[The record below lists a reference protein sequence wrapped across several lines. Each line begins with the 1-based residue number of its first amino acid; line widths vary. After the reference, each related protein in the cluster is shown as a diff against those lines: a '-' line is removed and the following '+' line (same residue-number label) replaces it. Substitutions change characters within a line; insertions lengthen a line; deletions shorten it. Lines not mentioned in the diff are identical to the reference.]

1 MNGNYYSAGSNAD
14 GACTV
19 KDKSESILSMTPIT
33 CFKENNLKIAQVF
46 VSFMGFAPFWE
57 TDDGSIYTSCQYN
70 LRGRVG
76 VEVDRNK
83 PINKIPFLSQLSIKK
98 MCIRQDMEVAKEAM
112 VWEKKAKQTNHGNEL
127 KVSKTLLIAIL
138 VMNLSFSYLLQVKYS
153 VLDAMTKG
161 NWD

>member
-1 MNGNYYSAGSNAD
+1 MDLTIISTKTCSSGEPVRTVWGIGQNAHGELGIGNTNAQKQLIKCEWSENIQVRNIYTANNYTLVEDMNDNYYSAGYNAN

-19 KDKSESILSMTPIT
+19 KDKSEYILSMTPIT

-76 VEVDRNK
+76 VEV
-83 PINKIPFLSQLSIKK
+83 
-98 MCIRQDMEVAKEAM
+98 
-112 VWEKKAKQTNHGNEL
+112 
-127 KVSKTLLIAIL
+127 
-138 VMNLSFSYLLQVKYS
+138 
-153 VLDAMTKG
+153 
-161 NWD
+161 